1 MADRILVTG
10 GAGYIG
16 SHTAKALAA
25 AGYEPV
31 TFDNLL
37 FGHEYAV
44 RWGPMVRGDL
54 RDRDLLAKTIAAH
67 RIAGVVHFAA
77 LTPVGESLRDPRS
90 YFENNVAGSL
100 SLLGAML
107 DGGVGTIVFSSSA
120 AVYGS
125 PVRTPI
131 DEGHPLAPITPY
143 GDTKLA
149 VERALHWYGGAYG
162 LRWAALRYFNAAG
175 ADADGEI
182 GEDHTP
188 ETHLIPL
195 AIAAAAGTGAPL
207 SVFGTDY
214 DTPDGTAI
222 RDYIHVEDL
231 AAAHVL
237 ALEHLRDGGTSEA
250 LNLGSERGT
259 SVREILDGIA
269 RITGREVPW
278 EAAPRRAG
286 DPPVLVA
293 DAAKAD
299 RVLGWRAERSDIGT
313 VLESAYAW
321 HAKTGRR

>member
-31 TFDNLL
+31 AFDSLL
-37 FGHEYAV
+37 HGHEAAV
-44 RWGPMVRGDL
+44 RWGPLVRGDL
-54 RDRDLLAKTIAAH
+54 RDRDLLAKTIADH

-100 SLLGAML
+100 SLLGAMR
-107 DGGVGTIVFSSSA
+107 DRGVETIVFSSSCA
-120 AVYGS
+120 IYGS
-125 PVRTPI
+125 PVRIPM
-131 DEGHPLAPITPY
+131 DEDHPQAPITPY

-149 VERALHWYGGAYG
+149 VERALLWYGTAYG
-162 LRWAALRYFNAAG
+162 LRWTALRYFNAAG

-182 GEDHTP
+182 GEDHEP

-195 AIAAAAGTGAPL
+195 ALAAAASGRPL

-222 RDYIHVEDL
+222 RDYVHVEDL
-231 AAAHVL
+231 AAAHVR
-237 ALEHLRDGGTSEA
+237 ALGHLRNGGASDA
-250 LNLGSERGT
+250 FNLGSGTGT
-259 SVREILDGIA
+259 SVREILDGVA
-269 RITGREVPW
+269 RVSGREVPW
-278 EAAPRRAG
+278 VAAPRRAG

-293 DAAKAD
+293 DAAKAE
-299 RVLGWRAERSDIGT
+299 RVLGWRTVRSDIGT
-313 VLESAYAW
+313 ILATAHAW
-321 HAKTGRR
+321 HARAGGR